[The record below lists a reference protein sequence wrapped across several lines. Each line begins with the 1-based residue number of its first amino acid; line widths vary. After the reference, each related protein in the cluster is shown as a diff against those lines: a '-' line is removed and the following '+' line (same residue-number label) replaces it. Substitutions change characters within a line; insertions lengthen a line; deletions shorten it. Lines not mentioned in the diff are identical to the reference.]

1 MLNEHGGVDSLIT
14 DIVYNRASV
23 TCNALSSRGRLEGI
37 FRSFFPLSVLLD
49 TALTEEIKV

>member
-1 MLNEHGGVDSLIT
+1 MLNEHGGVDSIIT
-14 DIVYNRASV
+14 VIVYSRTSV
-23 TCNALSSRGRLEGI
+23 TCNALSSRGCLEGI